1 MREIKRDE
9 VPKAGADDL
18 PAPEIAVSH
27 PPARETAVQPAPDAP
42 PGRRRE
48 LTFRAVATAMFVAV
62 IVGGS
67 YPYVVLKIG
76 YGPNISVV
84 SAFFGYL
91 ALAAIGLFTGIRGT
105 RWENNLVQTAGTAA
119 GEAGFMCVVLA
130 AMDMLNARPELGFSV
145 HLSALQIFGWLS
157 VAGMLGVL
165 LAVPLRRHYIDDED
179 LPFADGTAA
188 GETMLVLDLDR
199 TQARARVRAL
209 GWGLSLSALAAFLR
223 DFHFKAT
230 LLGKARQLLPVI
242 PAELSLGAHGTALRM
257 GTEVS
262 LLSFGSGLLVGLRVT
277 LSMGIGMVIA
287 WVIAPPVLTA
297 RHVVADQT
305 YALVLR
311 WVMWPATGL
320 MVAGGLTALALKWK
334 LIVRSFTSIKAGEL
348 AAAGEEFPLKYVA
361 IGAAFLTGAL
371 CVVQHYSLD
380 FPVWLTLV
388 SLVLSV
394 ALMLVGTRVLGETNW
409 APISALANLMQAVFA
424 ALAPGSMRV
433 NMIGSGMS
441 GTVAA
446 HGEHL
451 MQDYKA
457 GKIVGANYRHLTI
470 VQLMAVPVGSAAVA
484 IAYPALRDR
493 YGLGGSGGLASP
505 VSVKWAGFA
514 ELLNRGFDQLPR
526 GCFAAMLVA
535 LALGVL
541 LTVLEPR
548 WHKYVPSPTGVG
560 LGMLIPGYSIMPMV
574 LGGAAGYLWS
584 KSAPSSE
591 RTYST
596 PLASGFIAGEAL
608 LVLAFSIAAVFGFR
622 P

>member
-1 MREIKRDE
+1 
-9 VPKAGADDL
+9 
-18 PAPEIAVSH
+18 
-27 PPARETAVQPAPDAP
+27 
-42 PGRRRE
+42 
-48 LTFRAVATAMFVAV
+48 
-62 IVGGS
+62 
-67 YPYVVLKIG
+67 
-76 YGPNISVV
+76 
-84 SAFFGYL
+84 
-91 ALAAIGLFTGIRGT
+91 
-105 RWENNLVQTAGTAA
+105 
-119 GEAGFMCVVLA
+119 
-130 AMDMLNARPELGFSV
+130 MLNARPELVFSV
-145 HLSALQIFGWLS
+145 HLSSLQIFGWLS

-179 LPFADGTAA
+179 LRFADGTAA
-188 GETMLVLDLDR
+188 GETMMVLDLDR

-209 GWGLSLSALAAFLR
+209 GWGLLLSALCAFFR
-223 DFHFKAT
+223 DFHWKAAIF
-230 LLGKARQLLPVI
+230 GKARQLLPFI
-242 PAELSLGAHGTALRM
+242 PGEVPFGPHGAPLRM

-262 LLSFGSGLLVGLRVT
+262 LLSFGSGILVGLRVT
-277 LSMGIGMVIA
+277 LSMGLGMVIA

-334 LIVRSFTSIKAGEL
+334 LIVRSFSSLRAGEL
-348 AAAGEEFPLKYVA
+348 ATSVEEFPLKYVA
-361 IGAAFLTGAL
+361 TGVVLLTAAL
-371 CVVQHYSLD
+371 CVVQHYSLS
-380 FPVWLTLV
+380 FPVWLTVV
-388 SLVLSV
+388 SLGLSV
-394 ALMLVGTRVLGETNW
+394 ALLLVGTRVLGETNW

-424 ALAPGSMRV
+424 ALAPGSMRI

-484 IAYPALRDR
+484 IAYPALRDQ
-493 YGLGGSGGLASP
+493 YGFGGATGLASP
-505 VSVKWAGFA
+505 ISVKWAGFA

-526 GCFAAMLVA
+526 GCFSAMLVA
-535 LALGVL
+535 LALGIV

-574 LGGAAGYLWS
+574 LGGIAGYVWA
-584 KSAPSSE
+584 KSAPRSE
-591 RTYST
+591 QTYST

-608 LVLAFSIAAVFGFR
+608 LVLVFSTLAVFGIR
-622 P
+622 A

>member
-1 MREIKRDE
+1 
-9 VPKAGADDL
+9 
-18 PAPEIAVSH
+18 
-27 PPARETAVQPAPDAP
+27 
-42 PGRRRE
+42 
-48 LTFRAVATAMFVAV
+48 
-62 IVGGS
+62 
-67 YPYVVLKIG
+67 
-76 YGPNISVV
+76 
-84 SAFFGYL
+84 
-91 ALAAIGLFTGIRGT
+91 
-105 RWENNLVQTAGTAA
+105 
-119 GEAGFMCVVLA
+119 
-130 AMDMLNARPELGFSV
+130 
-145 HLSALQIFGWLS
+145 
-157 VAGMLGVL
+157 
-165 LAVPLRRHYIDDED
+165 
-179 LPFADGTAA
+179 
-188 GETMLVLDLDR
+188 
-199 TQARARVRAL
+199 
-209 GWGLSLSALAAFLR
+209 
-223 DFHFKAT
+223 
-230 LLGKARQLLPVI
+230 
-242 PAELSLGAHGTALRM
+242 
-257 GTEVS
+257 VS
-262 LLSFGSGLLVGLRVT
+262 LLSFGSGLLVGARVT
-277 LSMGIGMVIA
+277 LSMGLGMVIA

-297 RHVVADQT
+297 RHIVPDQT

-334 LIVRSFTSIKAGEL
+334 LIVRSFTSFKAGEL

-361 IGAAFLTGAL
+361 SGVALLTVAL
-371 CVVQHYSLD
+371 CVMQHYSLQ

-493 YGLGGSGGLASP
+493 YGFGGSGGLASP
-505 VSVKWAGFA
+505 ISVKWAGFA
-514 ELLNRGFDQLPR
+514 ELLNRGLDQLPR

-535 LALGVL
+535 LVLGVL

-574 LGGAAGYLWS
+574 LGGVAGWLWA
-584 KSAPSSE
+584 KSSPATE
-591 RTYST
+591 KNYST

-608 LVLAFSIAAVFGFR
+608 LVLAFSIAAVFGLR

>member
-199 TQARARVRAL
+199 KQARARVRAL

-361 IGAAFLTGAL
+361 IGAAFLTVAL

-535 LALGVL
+535 LGLGVL

>member
-1 MREIKRDE
+1 MREINRE
-9 VPKAGADDL
+9 GGPRVGADDL

-27 PPARETAVQPAPDAP
+27 PPPRETGIRPAPGA
-42 PGRRRE
+42 GKRRE
-48 LTFRAVATAMFVAV
+48 LTFRAVATAMVVAV

-91 ALAAIGLFTGIRGT
+91 ALSAIGLFTGIRGT

-145 HLSALQIFGWLS
+145 HLSSLQIFGWLS
-157 VAGMLGVL
+157 VAGLIGVL
-165 LAVPLRRHYIDDED
+165 LAVPLRRHYIDDEN

-188 GETMLVLDLDR
+188 GETMLVLDLDP

-209 GWGLSLSALAAFLR
+209 GWGLGLSAVIAFLR
-223 DFHFKAT
+223 DFHWKAT
-230 LLGKARQLLPVI
+230 LFGKIRQLLPLI
-242 PAELSLGAHGTALRM
+242 PGEIPFGAHGPALRM
-257 GTEVS
+257 GSELS
-262 LLSFGSGLLVGLRVT
+262 LLTFGSGILVGLRVT
-277 LSMGIGMVIA
+277 LSMGLGMLVS
-287 WVIAPPVLTA
+287 WVIAPPLLTS
-297 RHVVADQT
+297 RLIVSEQT
-305 YALVLR
+305 FPLVLR

-334 LIVRSFTSIKAGEL
+334 LIVRSLTSIKAGEIS
-348 AAAGEEFPLKYVA
+348 AAGEEFPLKYVA
-361 IGAAFLTGAL
+361 GGVAALTVAL
-371 CVVQHYSLD
+371 CLVQHYSLD

-388 SLVLSV
+388 SLALSLV
-394 ALMLVGTRVLGETNW
+394 LMLVGTRVLGETNW

-457 GKIVGANYRHLTI
+457 GRIVGANNRHLTI

-493 YGLGGSGGLASP
+493 YGFGGETGLASP
-505 VSVKWAGFA
+505 ISVKWAGFA

-526 GCFAAMLVA
+526 GCFTAMLFA

-541 LTVLEPR
+541 LTLLEPR
-548 WHKYVPSPTGVG
+548 WHKYVPSPTGFG

-574 LGGAAGYLWS
+574 LGGVAGYLWA
-584 KSAPSSE
+584 KSAPESE

-608 LVLAFSIAAVFGFR
+608 LVLVFSILALFGMR
-622 P
+622 A

>member
-199 TQARARVRAL
+199 KQARARVRAL

-361 IGAAFLTGAL
+361 IGAAFLTVAL

-493 YGLGGSGGLASP
+493 YGFGGSGGLASP

-535 LALGVL
+535 LGLGVL

-584 KSAPSSE
+584 QSAPSSE

-608 LVLAFSIAAVFGFR
+608 LVLVFSILAVFGISA
-622 P
+622 

>member
-1 MREIKRDE
+1 M
-9 VPKAGADDL
+9 
-18 PAPEIAVSH
+18 
-27 PPARETAVQPAPDAP
+27 
-42 PGRRRE
+42 
-48 LTFRAVATAMFVAV
+48 
-62 IVGGS
+62 
-67 YPYVVLKIG
+67 
-76 YGPNISVV
+76 
-84 SAFFGYL
+84 
-91 ALAAIGLFTGIRGT
+91 
-105 RWENNLVQTAGTAA
+105 
-119 GEAGFMCVVLA
+119 
-130 AMDMLNARPELGFSV
+130 
-145 HLSALQIFGWLS
+145 
-157 VAGMLGVL
+157 
-165 LAVPLRRHYIDDED
+165 
-179 LPFADGTAA
+179 
-188 GETMLVLDLDR
+188 
-199 TQARARVRAL
+199 RAL
-209 GWGLSLSALAAFLR
+209 GWGLGVSALTAFFR
-223 DFHFKAT
+223 DFHLKAT
-230 LLGKARQLLPVI
+230 VFGKARQLLPFI
-242 PAELSLGAHGTALRM
+242 PGEFSFGAHGAALRM

-262 LLSFGSGLLVGLRVT
+262 LLSFGAGLLVGVRVT
-277 LSMGIGMVIA
+277 LAMGLGMLIA
-287 WVIAPPVLTA
+287 WVISPPVLTA
-297 RHVVADQT
+297 RHIVAEQT

-334 LIVRSFTSIKAGEL
+334 LIVRSFTSLRAGEL
-348 AAAGEEFPLKYVA
+348 AAAREEFPLKYVA
-361 IGAAFLTGAL
+361 VGVAVLTVAL

-388 SLVLSV
+388 SLILSV

-457 GKIVGANYRHLTI
+457 GKIVGANNRHLTL

-505 VSVKWAGFA
+505 ISVKWAGFA

-574 LGGAAGYLWS
+574 LGGIAGYVWA
-584 KSAPSSE
+584 KRAPESE

-608 LVLAFSIAAVFGFR
+608 LVLIFSILAVFGIR
-622 P
+622 A

>member
-1 MREIKRDE
+1 MSETTSE
-9 VPKAGADDL
+9 PVPKAGADDFPEPESAVSRAVPRGTAIQAA
-18 PAPEIAVSH
+18 PAPV
-27 PPARETAVQPAPDAP
+27 
-42 PGRRRE
+42 RRRE
-48 LTFRAVATAMFVAV
+48 LTFRAVATAMVVAA

-91 ALAAIGLFTGIRGT
+91 ALSAIALFTGIRGT

-157 VAGMLGVL
+157 VAGLLGVL
-165 LAVPLRRHYIDDED
+165 LAVPLRRHYIDDEN

-188 GETMLVLDLDR
+188 GETMMVLDLDK

-209 GWGLSLSALAAFLR
+209 GWGLFASALAAFFR
-223 DFHFKAT
+223 DFHWKAT
-230 LLGKARQLLPVI
+230 LAGKARQLLPFI
-242 PAELSLGAHGTALRM
+242 PSEISLGAHGGALRM

-277 LSMGIGMVIA
+277 LSMGLGMVIA
-287 WVIAPPVLTA
+287 WVIAPPLLTT

-320 MVAGGLTALALKWK
+320 MVAGGLTALVLKWK
-334 LIVRSFTSIKAGEL
+334 LIVRSFTSLKAGEIV
-348 AAAGEEFPLKYVA
+348 AAGEEFPLRYVA
-361 IGAAFLTGAL
+361 IGAVVLTTAL

-394 ALMLVGTRVLGETNW
+394 ALLLVGTRVLGETNW

-424 ALAPGSMRV
+424 ALAPGSMRI

-451 MQDYKA
+451 MQDFKA
-457 GKIVGANYRHLTI
+457 GKIVGANNRHLTL

-484 IAYPALRDR
+484 IVYPALRDR
-493 YGLGGSGGLASP
+493 YGFGGQGGLASP
-505 VSVKWAGFA
+505 ISVKWAGFA

-526 GCFAAMLVA
+526 GCFSAMLVA
-535 LALGVL
+535 LVLGVL

-548 WHKYVPSPTGVG
+548 WRKYVPSPTGVG

-574 LGGAAGYLWS
+574 LGGIAGYVWA
-584 KSAPSSE
+584 KSAPRSE
-591 RTYST
+591 QAYST

-608 LVLAFSIAAVFGFR
+608 LVLVFSILAVLGLR
-622 P
+622 A